1 MLSNRK
7 KSAFLLL
14 ESCLNL
20 SIMLVLSLL
29 LSGLVLTN
37 EYQMQQN
44 RQTFQELVAENK
56 QLKLEL
62 ADGQRVP

>member
-1 MLSNRK
+1 MLNKRQIP
-7 KSAFLLL
+7 AFLLL

-20 SIMLVLSLL
+20 NIMVVLSLS

-44 RQTFQELVAENK
+44 RATYQALVAENK
-56 QLKLEL
+56 QLKSAL
-62 ADGQRVP
+62 AQQQVGP

>member
-1 MLSNRK
+1 
-7 KSAFLLL
+7 
-14 ESCLNL
+14 
-20 SIMLVLSLL
+20 MLVLSLL